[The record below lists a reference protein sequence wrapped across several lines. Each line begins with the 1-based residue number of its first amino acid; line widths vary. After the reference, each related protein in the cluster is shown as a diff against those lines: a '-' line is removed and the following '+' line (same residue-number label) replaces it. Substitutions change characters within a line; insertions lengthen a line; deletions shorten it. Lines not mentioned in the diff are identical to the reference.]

1 MKIQSLRGMHD
12 LLPDQ
17 STTWQYLEK
26 TVADLLG
33 RYSYKEIRFPVVEQT
48 ELFKRS
54 VGEATDIVE
63 KEMYTFEDRNG
74 DQLSL
79 RPEGTAGCVRACT
92 QNGLL
97 HNQTQRL
104 WYAGAM
110 FRHER
115 PQKGRL
121 RQFHQIGVEAFGLNG
136 PDIDAELLL
145 LSLIH
150 I

>member
-17 STTWQYLEK
+17 SGTWQYLEK
-26 TVADLLG
+26 TVADILA
-33 RYSYKEIRFPVVEQT
+33 RYSYREIRFPIVEQT

-92 QNGLL
+92 QNGPV
-97 HNQTQRL
+97 TQPNSATLVCGPHVSTR
-104 WYAGAM
+104 ATT
-110 FRHER
+110 
-115 PQKGRL
+115 KGPSAT
-121 RQFHQIGVEAFGLNG
+121 ISS
-136 PDIDAELLL
+136 DWC
-145 LSLIH
+145 
-150 I
+150 